1 VGQLNSMAAGF
12 GSQITGLQ
20 TQIDTNRHEARRGLA
35 AVAALAP
42 GFMPSAP
49 GKTTMSVNAGFFQGE
64 TGLGVGV
71 AHRLNWSMPTMI
83 YGSYANSG
91 GTGHTGRVG
100 MAVEF

>member
-1 VGQLNSMAAGF
+1 M
-12 GSQITGLQ
+12 
-20 TQIDTNRHEARRGLA
+20 
-35 AVAALAP
+35 P

-91 GTGHTGRVG
+91 GTGHTGRVTG
-100 MAVEF
+100 DFRRWYPAFMPTSEPQDLAA